1 MPESSNLLDVSA
13 PRPVEP
19 VFAAK
24 GSQKWLQIA
33 VNRRPEVLDRAI
45 REAARVEGEIEW
57 LSPLASESF
66 VEYSDNSTFVRLG
79 MEPKV
84 PLSEFWPLRGPRWD
98 GLARAA
104 SGDVFLVEAKAHIG
118 ELVSGG
124 SRATEPALSMIRAS
138 LEAVKRD
145 LLPGAVDVDWSG
157 TFYQYANRLAH
168 LHFLRVQNGIP
179 AHLLFVYF
187 LNAEDVGGPSD
198 VAEYRG
204 AIHVIEHYLGLRRHR
219 LSRFV
224 HKVFVD
230 VRDLEG

>member
-1 MPESSNLLDVSA
+1 MSESSDLLDVSA
-13 PRPVEP
+13 TLPPDP
-19 VFAAK
+19 PFAAK
-24 GSQKWLQIA
+24 GSQRWLQVA

-45 REAARVEGEIEW
+45 REASRVQGEIEW

-79 MEPKV
+79 VEPKV
-84 PLSEFWPLRGPRWD
+84 PLSEFWPLRGARWD

-118 ELVSGG
+118 ERVSGG
-124 SRATEPALSMIRAS
+124 SRALEPALSMIRAS
-138 LEAVKRD
+138 LEAVRRD
-145 LLPGAVDVDWSG
+145 LFPRAADVDWSG

-187 LNAEDVGGPSD
+187 LNADDVGGPSE
-198 VAEYRG
+198 VAKYRG
-204 AIHVIEHYLGLRRHR
+204 AINVIEHYLGMRRHR
-219 LSRFV
+219 LSKFV

-230 VRDLEG
+230 VRGLEG